1 MRFSNGKTDCFVD
14 LRILKTKYFHINY
27 NKLVIWKFTDGYK
40 LAIESTSED
49 QKVNYRLFFSNSD
62 KSRDRET

>member
-1 MRFSNGKTDCFVD
+1 MRFSNRKTDYFAD

-27 NKLVIWKFTDGYK
+27 NKLVIWKFTDGHK

-49 QKVNYRLFFSNSD
+49 PKVNYRLFFEE
-62 KSRDRET
+62 R